1 MQTDRLPVLAGAA
14 QWIQRD
20 AEPERAP
27 EPLDVLEGLARRAA
41 ADAGVGA
48 RLLEAVDTI
57 GLVSVAGWSPANGPR
72 LLAGRIGAR
81 PSTEWVSGTGGEIA
95 LRLVNAAAERIAAGR
110 SRVALLAGLNPMKTL
125 RRASA
130 EGVVLRWRGGG
141 EGRPSLL
148 GDERMGHDPVEARH
162 GLDLPVHVYPLI
174 ESAFRAR
181 RGRGLDA
188 HRARLGAL
196 FAPFTQVAER
206 NPYAWFPIR
215 RSAEEL
221 VRETPRNRMIA
232 YPYTKYL
239 NAVLDT
245 DQGAALLLCSAGAA
259 RAFGVPERRRVYWWG
274 GAHTE
279 ERAWHVSTRP
289 AIGSSAALEECAERT
304 LRQAGVT
311 SDELDRIDL
320 YSCFPV
326 AVEVACEA
334 YGVAEHDP
342 RGLTV
347 TGGLPYA
354 GGPGSNYSMHAVA
367 AMAERLRAW
376 PGAKGLTT
384 GNGWYLTKHAASVW
398 SSAPPRGPVGTPLE
412 APVAVGPEPLA
423 RRDDAEG
430 RGRIEAWTVVYG
442 RDGAP
447 ARGIVVGRLAS
458 GERFVANT
466 PGERAFLEAF
476 VADEQVGVEG
486 RVRRQGETLL
496 FVPA

>member
-1 MQTDRLPVLAGAA
+1 MRLDRLPVLVGAA

-20 AEPERAP
+20 AAPERAP

-41 ADAGVGA
+41 ADAGAGA
-48 RLLEAVDTI
+48 RLLEAVDTL
-57 GLVSVAGWSPANGPR
+57 GLVAVAGWSPRNGPR
-72 LLAGRIGAR
+72 LLAGRLGAR
-81 PSTEWVSGTGGEIA
+81 PVTEWVGGTGGEIP
-95 LRLVNAAAERIAAGR
+95 LRLVNAAAERIVAGR
-110 SRVALLAGLNPMKTL
+110 SRVALLVGLNPMKTL
-125 RRASA
+125 RRAGA
-130 EGVVLRWRGGG
+130 AGAVLRWRGGG

-162 GLDLPVHVYPLI
+162 GLDAPVHVYPLI

-181 RGRGLDA
+181 HGRGLEA

-196 FAPFTQVAER
+196 FAPFTRVAER
-206 NPYAWFPIR
+206 NPYAWFPVR

-239 NAVLDT
+239 NAMLDT
-245 DQGAALLLCSAGAA
+245 DQGAALLLCSAAAA
-259 RAFGVPERRRVYWWG
+259 RAFGVPERRQVWWWG

-289 AIGSSAALEECAERT
+289 ALGDSVALRECAART
-304 LRQAGVT
+304 LRQAGIAG
-311 SDELDRIDL
+311 DELDHLDF

-334 YGVAEHDP
+334 YGVAEDDP

-354 GGPGSNYSMHAVA
+354 GGPGSNYAMHAVA

-384 GNGWYLTKHAASVW
+384 GNGWYLTKHSASVW
-398 SSAPPRGPVGTPLE
+398 SSAPPRGPVGAPLE
-412 APVAVGPEPLA
+412 ASVAVGPEPLV

-430 RGRIEAWTVVYG
+430 PGRVEAWTVVYG
-442 RDGAP
+442 RECAP
-447 ARGIVVGRLAS
+447 ERGIVVGRLAG

-466 PGERAFLEAF
+466 PGERGFLEAF
-476 VADEQVGVEG
+476 VAAEQVGAQG
-486 RVRRQGETLL
+486 RVRRDGETLR

>member
-1 MQTDRLPVLAGAA
+1 MRSDRLPVLVGAA

-20 AEPERAP
+20 AEPDFAP

-41 ADAGVGA
+41 SDAGAGA

-57 GLVSVAGWSPANGPR
+57 GVVSVAGWSPANAPR
-72 LLAGRIGAR
+72 LLARRIGAR
-81 PSTEWVSGTGGEIA
+81 AAAEWVTGTGGEVA
-95 LRLVNAAAERIAAGR
+95 LRLVNAAAERISSGR
-110 SRVALLAGLNPMKTL
+110 SRVALLVGLNPMRTL
-125 RRASA
+125 RLAGA
-130 EGVVLRWRGGG
+130 KGCVLRWRGGG
-141 EGRPSLL
+141 DGQPERI
-148 GDERMGHDPVEARH
+148 GDDRMGHDPVEARH
-162 GLDLPVHVYPLI
+162 GLAAPVHVYPLI
-174 ESAFRAR
+174 ENAFRAR
-181 RGRGLDA
+181 HGRALDA

-206 NPYAWFPIR
+206 NPYAWFPVR

-245 DQGAALLLCSAGAA
+245 DQGAALLLCSNDAA
-259 RAFGVPERRRVYWWG
+259 RAFGVPERRQVYWWG

-279 ERAWHVSTRP
+279 ERAFYVSTRP
-289 AIGSSAALEECAERT
+289 ALGDSKALRECASRT
-304 LRQAGVT
+304 LRQAGIA
-311 SDELDRIDL
+311 SDELDHLDL

-326 AVEVACEA
+326 AVELACEA
-334 YGVAEHDP
+334 YGVAEADP

-367 AMAERLRAW
+367 AMAEKLRAW

-384 GNGWYLTKHAASVW
+384 GNGWYLTKHSAAVW
-398 SSAPPRGPVGTPLE
+398 SSAPPRGPVGGRLE
-412 APVAVGPEPLA
+412 APVAVGPSPLA

-430 RGRIEAWTVVYG
+430 RGRIEAWTVVYA

-447 ARGIVVGRLAS
+447 QRGIVVGRLAS

-466 PGERAFLEAF
+466 PAERTFLEAF
-476 VADEQVGVEG
+476 VRAEQVGAG
-486 RVRRQGETLL
+486 GHVRRRGELL
-496 FVPA
+496 VFTPS